1 MDGQTNLHSV
11 YNADT
16 RVVQFLTPSIYCHV
30 SFLQHWLKIP
40 DKYAALAADS
50 VTEIEFILNLD
61 NYFFNLEY
69 MSQYMTFT
77 MYCL

>member
-1 MDGQTNLHSV
+1 MDGPTDLHSF

-30 SFLQHWLKIP
+30 SFQQHWLEIP
-40 DKYAALAADS
+40 DKYATLAADS
-50 VTEIEFILNLD
+50 VTETEFILKLD

-69 MSQYMTFT
+69 MCQYNVE
-77 MYCL
+77 LVA